1 MLFPQKM
8 TGFSQILT
16 GCSSHYSLWNE
27 RLQSIL
33 QNASIFKA
41 PLKAVF
47 VNNGCGSD
55 AGRSWGVLCWGLV
68 MSCFNW
74 SWSPSLTPAHA
85 ETGTCQLCH
94 PWASG
99 IPRSSTVLEPRPK
112 LRVAVTA
119 RPHLHFP
126 ATAPSLRQVYWQPE
140 ALSRLNP
147 QAKRNC
153 VNIWWWQCKLS
164 KGSKEQLQLKFQ
176 TDSEIILSGIR
187 RGFIPVCC

>member
-41 PLKAVF
+41 PLNAVF

-55 AGRSWGVLCWGLV
+55 AGRSWGVLCRGLV

-74 SWSPSLTPAHA
+74 SWSPSLSPAHT

-99 IPRSSTVLEPRPK
+99 IPRSSTVLEP
-112 LRVAVTA
+112 V
-119 RPHLHFP
+119 
-126 ATAPSLRQVYWQPE
+126 PSSVS
-140 ALSRLNP
+140 LSRL
-147 QAKRNC
+147 
-153 VNIWWWQCKLS
+153 
-164 KGSKEQLQLKFQ
+164 
-176 TDSEIILSGIR
+176 ILTYIFLPLPLPFV
-187 RGFIPVCC
+187 GFIGSLRLSAGWTPRQKGTVLIFGGGNAR